1 MSDGGMDGERRVEN
15 EVVGLR
21 GVEDETV
28 VESKWE
34 DESGFC
40 ISSVPLAYAHKFS
53 ALFQRGISSRNANF
67 TSWCLLNSID
77 NFGGRLS
84 LTALRDC
91 LAPLPSPQLSFW
103 V

>member
-77 NFGGRLS
+77 TLGADSRLQ
-84 LTALRDC
+84 
-91 LAPLPSPQLSFW
+91 P
-103 V
+103 